1 MKHRRAATI
10 VLVVAGAAGLFLAL
24 RPHTHPPFFPQFRR
38 QVSDKLYAAAVSG
51 TRSDPRGMALVVSP
65 PTPPK
70 PAVDPG
76 IAAYQS
82 AVAANAVH
90 PGARA
95 FRADTDVFCDLN
107 KNEVE
112 AKARKEGI
120 TVAEVREL
128 TYFGFVAMRTTQAQ
142 TVENALGRKLSPD
155 ELKTL
160 DQILSQENE
169 SFTNTLHQLVD
180 EGASAEKRWQA
191 IQGYEQYYIDRF
203 AQSFGMS
210 DAQFDQ
216 MLAPDPAAAP
226 GPRAALPSHVEPP
239 PAEPPRPTP
248 PPADPNVPPKPIVPP
263 LEPAKPPASPGPGT
277 PPAPPG
283 PGH

>member
-1 MKHRRAATI
+1 MKPRRAATI

-24 RPHTHPPFFPQFRR
+24 RPHTHAPFFPQFRR

-51 TRSDPRGMALVVSP
+51 TRADPRGMALVVTP

-70 PAVDPG
+70 PDVNPG
-76 IAAYQS
+76 VAAYQ
-82 AVAANAVH
+82 AAIAANAAH

-120 TVAEVREL
+120 SVAEVREL
-128 TYFGFVAMRTTQAQ
+128 TYFGFLAMRTTQAQ
-142 TVENALGRKLSPD
+142 TVEHALGRQLSPE

-160 DQILSQENE
+160 DQILAQENE
-169 SFTNTLHQLVD
+169 SFTRTLRELVD
-180 EGASAEKRWQA
+180 EGASADKRWQA
-191 IQGYEQYYIDRF
+191 IQGYEQYYTDRF
-203 AQSFGMS
+203 AQSFGMT

-226 GPRAALPSHVEPP
+226 GPRVPMPPHQTPP
-239 PAEPPRPTP
+239 PEPPRPP
-248 PPADPNVPPKPIVPP
+248 PPPPDPNVPPKPVVPP
-263 LEPAKPPASPGPGT
+263 LAPAKPPTNPGPGT
-277 PPAPPG
+277 PPPPPG
-283 PGH
+283 PAH